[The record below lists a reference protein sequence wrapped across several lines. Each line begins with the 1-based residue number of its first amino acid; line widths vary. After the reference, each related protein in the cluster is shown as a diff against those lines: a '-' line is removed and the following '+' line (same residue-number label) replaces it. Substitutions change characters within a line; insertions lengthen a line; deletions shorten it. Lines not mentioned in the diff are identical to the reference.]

1 MREIQLVTP
10 NNRPILVR
18 KRVCAYARVS
28 TAKDAMLHSLSSQV
42 SYYQKYIQAHKDWE
56 FCGVYADEGLTGTKE
71 SRAQFQEMLKECRY
85 GNIDIILTK
94 SISRFARNTV
104 DLLNTVRELKSLGI
118 AVYFEEQNINTLSSD
133 GELMLTI
140 LASYAQEESLSA
152 SENMKWSIRKGFE
165 HGELCCFRFMYGYRI
180 ERGSVTVCE
189 EEAAIVQEVFDRFA
203 KGESMLAIAKNLNA
217 RGISTHSKRQM
228 RWSGKRIGKMLTN
241 EKYTGNA
248 LLQKTYIN
256 NHLEKKR
263 MVNRG
268 ELPKY
273 YAEQTHPA
281 IIDAQTYRLVQE
293 RIERNRG
300 RHTVKI
306 GYLKSAFTGKM
317 FCGYCGEPVWRGK
330 NNGRTIWGCRNA
342 RGKGVLTCHAASIR
356 NDILEETCCS
366 LFGLSTFDPTFIE
379 QNVRKIILYDN
390 RLVFSMADGREEKI
404 SWKNKSRSQSWTPE
418 MKERARQRTME
429 RLQNR
434 RINDADS
441 KGNTSDS

>member
-10 NNRPILVR
+10 KKSHILVR

-28 TAKDAMLHSLSSQV
+28 SAKDAMMHSLSSQV
-42 SYYQKYIQAHKDWE
+42 SYYQKYIQAHTDWE

-85 GNIDIILTK
+85 GKIDIILTK

-104 DLLNTVRELKSLGI
+104 DLLNTVRELKALGI
-118 AVYFEEQNINTLSSD
+118 AVCFEEQNINTLSSD
-133 GELMLTI
+133 GELILTI

-165 HGELCCFRFMYGYRI
+165 HGELCCLRFMYGYRI
-180 ERGSVTVCE
+180 ERGSITICK
-189 EEAAIVQEVFDRFA
+189 EEATIVREVFDRFA
-203 KGESMLAIAKNLNA
+203 NGESMLAIANDLNA
-217 RGISTHSKRQM
+217 RGVSTHSVRQA
-228 RWSGKRIGKMLTN
+228 RWSGKRICKMLTN

-248 LLQKTYIN
+248 LLQKTYVN

-263 MVNRG
+263 MVNKG

-281 IIDAQTYRLVQE
+281 IIDTETYRLVQE
-293 RIERNRG
+293 RIERNRE
-300 RHTVKI
+300 RHTVRN
-306 GYLKSAFTGKM
+306 GYAKSVITGKI
-317 FCGYCGEPVWRGK
+317 FCGYCGSPVWRGK

-342 RGKGVLTCHAASIR
+342 RRKGVATCSALSIR
-356 NDILEETCCS
+356 NDILEESCCS
-366 LFGLSTFDPTFIE
+366 MFDFSTFDPIFIE

-390 RLVFSMADGREEKI
+390 ELVFHMIDGREEKI
-404 SWKNKSRSQSWTPE
+404 RWKNKSRSQSWTPQ
-418 MKERARQRTME
+418 MKERARKRAME

-434 RINDADS
+434 RISDADS